1 VTKTPAL
8 SDGEVSS
15 SEEQKVSIDHDA
27 DLVKA
32 KVPAS
37 PAKVGMSEKADSD
50 VDEAQE
56 ALEGG
61 SSDEEWE
68 KQEDSDEAEAESILT
83 DTGNGGTI
91 EPLTP
96 VKVEPEVKAQI

>member
-8 SDGEVSS
+8 SDGEVSI

-50 VDEAQE
+50 VDEA
-56 ALEGG
+56 
-61 SSDEEWE
+61 
-68 KQEDSDEAEAESILT
+68 
-83 DTGNGGTI
+83 
-91 EPLTP
+91 
-96 VKVEPEVKAQI
+96 

>member
-1 VTKTPAL
+1 MKRRRSAQKNEGVSIISKFVTKTPAL

-50 VDEAQE
+50 VDEA
-56 ALEGG
+56 
-61 SSDEEWE
+61 
-68 KQEDSDEAEAESILT
+68 
-83 DTGNGGTI
+83 
-91 EPLTP
+91 
-96 VKVEPEVKAQI
+96 